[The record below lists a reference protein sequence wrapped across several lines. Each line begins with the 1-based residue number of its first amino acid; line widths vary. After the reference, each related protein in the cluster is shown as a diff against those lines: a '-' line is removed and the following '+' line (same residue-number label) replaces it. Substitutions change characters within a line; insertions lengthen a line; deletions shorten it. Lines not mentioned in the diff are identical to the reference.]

1 MSPLAVR
8 AEGSPP
14 DIGGWV
20 LDTGALLAYAND
32 DTYLQSVVRSCRRR
46 GRTLLV
52 SGLSL
57 REALHARPGSEQLAE
72 LLDDAGTLLAEPE
85 RHDATALR
93 EPVRLAGGDLTTA
106 HVAWLAGERGW
117 PVLSDRP
124 RQLSATDRTLLV
136 EPV

>member
-1 MSPLAVR
+1 MITDV
-8 AEGSPP
+8 
-14 DIGGWV
+14 GGWV

-32 DTYLQSVVRSCRRR
+32 DFYLQSVVRSCRRR

-57 REALHARPGSEQLAE
+57 REALRAQPGSEQLTE
-72 LLDDAGTLLAEPE
+72 LLDDASTVLAEPVS
-85 RHDATALR
+85 RDAVALR
-93 EPVRLAGGDLTTA
+93 EAIGQAGGDVTAA
-106 HVAWLAGERGW
+106 HVAYLAGQRGW

-124 RQLSATDRTLLV
+124 WQLFASDKSLLV

>member
-1 MSPLAVR
+1 MINDV
-8 AEGSPP
+8 
-14 DIGGWV
+14 GGWV

-32 DTYLQSVVRSCRRR
+32 DLYLQSVVRSCRRR

-57 REALHARPGSEQLAE
+57 REALRLRPDSEQLTE
-72 LLDDAGTLLAEPE
+72 LLHDASTVLAEPVE
-85 RHDATALR
+85 QDAAALR
-93 EPVRLAGGDLTTA
+93 ETICRTGGDVTAA
-106 HVAWLAGERGW
+106 HVAYLAVQRGW

-124 RQLSATDRTLLV
+124 WQLVASDTSLLV

>member
-1 MSPLAVR
+1 MIGDV
-8 AEGSPP
+8 
-14 DIGGWV
+14 GGWV

-32 DTYLQSVVRSCRRR
+32 DLYLQSVVRSCRRR

-57 REALHARPGSEQLAE
+57 REALRLRPGSEQLTE
-72 LLDDAGTLLAEPE
+72 LLHDASTVLAEPVE
-85 RHDATALR
+85 QDAVVLR
-93 EPVRLAGGDLTTA
+93 ETVGRTGGDVTAA
-106 HVAWLAGERGW
+106 HVAYLAGQRGW

-124 RQLSATDRTLLV
+124 RQLFASDTSLLV

>member
-1 MSPLAVR
+1 MISDA
-8 AEGSPP
+8 
-14 DIGGWV
+14 GGWV

-32 DTYLQSVVRSCRRR
+32 DFYLQSVVRSCRRR

-57 REALHARPGSEQLAE
+57 REALRGRPGSEQLAE
-72 LLDDAGTLLAEPE
+72 LLDDAGTVLAEPVA
-85 RHDATALR
+85 RDAAALCAQA
-93 EPVRLAGGDLTTA
+93 RLTGGDVSAA
-106 HVAWLAGERGW
+106 HVAQLAAQRRW

-124 RQLSATDRTLLV
+124 RQLSATDRTLLI

>member
-1 MSPLAVR
+1 MISDV
-8 AEGSPP
+8 
-14 DIGGWV
+14 GGWV

-32 DTYLQSVVRSCRRR
+32 DLYLQSVVRSCRRR

-57 REALHARPGSEQLAE
+57 REVLELRPGCEQLTELLHDAGTVLAE
-72 LLDDAGTLLAEPE
+72 LMERDAA
-85 RHDATALR
+85 ALR
-93 EPVRLAGGDLTTA
+93 ESIGRTGGDVTAA
-106 HVAWLAGERGW
+106 HVAYLAGQRGW

-124 RQLSATDRTLLV
+124 NQLFASEPSLLI

>member
-1 MSPLAVR
+1 MIADV
-8 AEGSPP
+8 
-14 DIGGWV
+14 GGWV

-32 DTYLQSVVRSCRRR
+32 DFYLQSVVRSCRRR

-57 REALHARPGSEQLAE
+57 REALQGRPGSEQLAE
-72 LLDDAGTLLAEPE
+72 LLDDASTVLAELAE
-85 RHDATALR
+85 RDAAALR
-93 EPVRLAGGDLTTA
+93 EQVLLAGGDVTAA
-106 HVAWLAGERGW
+106 HVAYLAAQRRW

-124 RQLSATDRTLLV
+124 KELSATNRTLLI

>member
-1 MSPLAVR
+1 MTGR
-8 AEGSPP
+8 APAAGSPP
-14 DIGGWV
+14 ADIGGWV

-32 DTYLQSVVRSCRRR
+32 DFYLQSVVRSCRRR

-52 SGLSL
+52 SGLSM
-57 REALHARPGSEQLAE
+57 REALQARPGSEQLAE
-72 LLDDAGTLLAEPE
+72 LLDDAGTLLAEPQQQ
-85 RHDATALR
+85 DVAALR
-93 EPVRLAGGDLTTA
+93 EPIRLAGGDITAA

-124 RQLSATDRTLLV
+124 RQLASTDRTLLV

>member
-1 MSPLAVR
+1 VISDL
-8 AEGSPP
+8 
-14 DIGGWV
+14 GGWV

-32 DTYLQSVVRSCRRR
+32 DFYLQSVVRSCRRR

-57 REALHARPGSEQLAE
+57 REALQDRPGSEQLAE
-72 LLDDAGTLLAEPE
+72 LLDDSSTVLVEPTG
-85 RHDATALR
+85 RDAPPLR
-93 EPVRLAGGDLTTA
+93 EQVRLAGGDVTAA
-106 HVAWLAGERGW
+106 HVAYLAAQRRW

-124 RQLSATDRTLLV
+124 RLLSATDRTLLV

>member
-1 MSPLAVR
+1 MISSPEL
-8 AEGSPP
+8 
-14 DIGGWV
+14 GGWV

-32 DTYLQSVVRSCRRR
+32 DFYLQSVVRSCRRR

-57 REALHARPGSEQLAE
+57 REALQGRPESEQLAE
-72 LLDDAGTLLAEPE
+72 LLDDAGTVLAEPAE
-85 RHDATALR
+85 RDAGALR
-93 EPVRLAGGDLTTA
+93 EHLSRTGGDVAAA
-106 HVAWLAGERGW
+106 HVAYLAAERRW

-124 RQLSATDRTLLV
+124 VQLSIADRTLLV

>member
-1 MSPLAVR
+1 VISDV
-8 AEGSPP
+8 
-14 DIGGWV
+14 GGWV

-32 DTYLQSVVRSCRRR
+32 DFYLQSVVRSCRRR

-57 REALHARPGSEQLAE
+57 REALQGRPGSEQLAE
-72 LLDDAGTLLAEPE
+72 LLNDASTVLAEPAE
-85 RHDATALR
+85 RDAAALR
-93 EPVRLAGGDLTTA
+93 EQVRLTGGDVTAA
-106 HVAWLAGERGW
+106 HVAYLAAERHW

-124 RQLSATDRTLLV
+124 AQLCATDHTLLV

>member
-1 MSPLAVR
+1 MIIDV
-8 AEGSPP
+8 
-14 DIGGWV
+14 GGWV

-32 DTYLQSVVRSCRRR
+32 DFYLQSVVRSCRRR

-57 REALHARPGSEQLAE
+57 REALQVHPRSEQLTE
-72 LLDDAGTLLAEPE
+72 LLHDASTVLAEPVE
-85 RHDATALR
+85 RDAAVLR
-93 EPVRLAGGDLTTA
+93 DSVGRAGGDVTAA
-106 HVAWLAGERGW
+106 HVAYLAGERGW

-124 RQLSATDRTLLV
+124 RQLCATDMSLLI

>member
-1 MSPLAVR
+1 MSP
-8 AEGSPP
+8 PP
-14 DIGGWV
+14 ELGGWV

-57 REALHARPGSEQLAE
+57 REVLQGRPDSEQLTE
-72 LLDDAGTLLAEPE
+72 LLDDAGTVLAEPAE
-85 RHDATALR
+85 RDATTLR
-93 EPVRLAGGDLTTA
+93 EHMRRTGGDVSAA
-106 HVAWLAGERGW
+106 HVAHLAAERRW

-124 RQLSATDRTLLV
+124 VQLSDADRTLLI

>member
-1 MSPLAVR
+1 MSPA
-8 AEGSPP
+8 AAGTAGAPP
-14 DIGGWV
+14 DISGWV

-32 DTYLQSVVRSCRRR
+32 DLYLQSVVRSCRRR

-85 RHDATALR
+85 HHDVAALR
-93 EPVRLAGGDLTTA
+93 EPIRLADGDITAA

-124 RQLSATDRTLLV
+124 RQLCGTDRTLLV

>member
-1 MSPLAVR
+1 MIGEV
-8 AEGSPP
+8 
-14 DIGGWV
+14 DVGGWV

-32 DTYLQSVVRSCRRR
+32 DFYLQSVVRSCRRR

-57 REALHARPGSEQLAE
+57 REAMQGRPGSEQLAE
-72 LLDDAGTLLAEPE
+72 LLDDASTVLAEPGE
-85 RHDATALR
+85 QDATLLR
-93 EPVRLAGGDLTTA
+93 EQVRRTGGDVAAA
-106 HVAWLAGERGW
+106 HVACLAAERRW

-124 RQLSATDRTLLV
+124 GQLSEADCSLLV

>member
-1 MSPLAVR
+1 VIADV
-8 AEGSPP
+8 
-14 DIGGWV
+14 GGWV

-32 DTYLQSVVRSCRRR
+32 DFYLQSVVRSCRRR

-57 REALHARPGSEQLAE
+57 REALQDRPGSEQLAE
-72 LLDDAGTLLAEPE
+72 LLDDASTILAEPAAP
-85 RHDATALR
+85 DAAALR
-93 EPVRLAGGDLTTA
+93 EQVRRCGGDVAAA
-106 HVAWLAGERGW
+106 HVAYLAAQRRW

-124 RQLSATDRTLLV
+124 RELSATNRTLLI